1 MHNTIVAEMPKSN
14 GDTEYIE
21 IQTDKKGIENYLFD
35 ESHIIQ
41 GYADKI
47 FYPEH
52 ESQISKILKN
62 SNKEKNRI
70 TISGAGT
77 GLSSSRVPLGGNVL
91 SMEKISTIKSS
102 KHIFEYE
109 MYGKKYGISLY
120 NSNGI
125 SYAIVPAGMPLMIL
139 REILKRN
146 NLFYPPNPTEE
157 TSFIGGNIS
166 TNASGSRSYYYG
178 STRDYVMGMRILL
191 PCGEVINLMRGDV
204 YESHNRFEIL
214 LSNKEKL
221 ELELPTY
228 TMPNVKKNS
237 AGYYFKKNMDLV
249 DLFIGSEGTLGVIE
263 EAFLKVIP
271 IPPITMPVYSFYAD
285 PNEAINFVNGLKN
298 YSKDKNEEAFI
309 TVIEFYDNNSINLI
323 KKNYSNIIPDN
334 SKSIIYFEIT
344 AKNNESLL
352 VALEKISKIMIDNN
366 AIKDMSSFESD
377 WALKAKEIRHAL
389 PVNVNEFLNKHHTH
403 KVDTDI
409 CVPEDKLSIMLKY
422 YSSIAEESQLYYA
435 NYGHIGD
442 NHLHFNFLPR
452 NKAEIEKAEIYST
465 KLLLKAVELGGTISA
480 EHGVGKRTYMENNEI
495 LPLIKL
501 MYGEKG
507 VCEMAKMKK
516 AIDPNLILNIGNI
529 VPEKYLLECD

>member
-1 MHNTIVAEMPKSN
+1 MPKN
-14 GDTEYIE
+14 DDYTEYVE
-21 IQTDKKGIENYLFD
+21 MQTNKKVIENYLSD
-35 ESHIIQ
+35 ESHIIS

-47 FYPEH
+47 FYPEY

-62 SNKEKNRI
+62 SNKEKTKI

-77 GLSSSRVPLGGNVL
+77 GLSSSRVPIGGNIL
-91 SMEKISTIKSS
+91 SMEKISTIRISS
-102 KHIFEYE
+102 RNKFEYE
-109 MYGKKYGISLY
+109 KYGKKYGISLY
-120 NSNGI
+120 YSDGI

-139 REILKRN
+139 REILTRN

-191 PCGEVINLMRGDV
+191 PCGEAINLMRGDV
-204 YESHNRFEIL
+204 YESQNRFEII

-221 ELELPTY
+221 ELELPKY
-228 TMPNVKKNS
+228 NMPKVKKNS
-237 AGYYFKKNMDLV
+237 AGYYSKKNMDLI
-249 DLFIGSEGTLGVIE
+249 DLFIGSEGTLGIIE
-263 EAFLKVIP
+263 EAVLKVIP
-271 IPPITMPVYSFYAD
+271 IPPITMPVYTFYSD
-285 PNEAINFVNGLKN
+285 QSEAINFVNDLKN
-298 YSKDKNEEAFI
+298 YSKEKNDEAFI

-334 SKSIIYFEIT
+334 CRSIIYFEVT
-344 AKNNESLL
+344 AKSNESMLM
-352 VALEKISKIMIDNN
+352 ALEKVSKIMMDNN
-366 AIKDMSSFESD
+366 VIKDMSSFEPD

-409 CVPEDKLSIMLKY
+409 CVPEENLPIMLKY
-422 YSSIAEESQLYYA
+422 YSSLADESQLYYA

-452 NKAEIEKAEIYST
+452 NTQEIEKAEVYST

-480 EHGVGKRTYMENNEI
+480 EHGVGKRTYKENNEI
-495 LPLIKL
+495 HPLIEL
-501 MYGEKG
+501 MYGKKG
-507 VCEMAKMKK
+507 ICEMARLKK
-516 AIDPNLILNIGNI
+516 TIDTNLILNIGNI
-529 VPEKYLLECD
+529 IPEKYLLECD